1 MPGQPT
7 FSTAGAYSGNPVP
20 GAANSGGAPSHTWFL
35 VWVVIIGIVL
45 PAVILGG
52 LNVNGFSFVFKGR

>member
-7 FSTAGAYSGNPVP
+7 FSTSAPYSSQDVP
-20 GAANSGGAPSHTWFL
+20 GVSSAAGGQSHLMFI
-35 VWVVIIGIVL
+35 VWVVILGIVL

-52 LNVNGFSFVFKGR
+52 LNVGGWKFAFRGR